1 MGWLKLGPS
10 CCKLTRSLT
19 ILWPHSPGSTVNRS
33 GSVGASGRRRGA
45 MGVGLPCGM
54 PRHRRI
60 TLGAGR
66 GQPRDAAGGIPRQ
79 DYDGR
84 DGGQDPPMV
93 ADVIG
98 WRSARHNFR
107 TTRVWDRTAVYI
119 AGPAYWIAWVDT
131 CAQEEAAATA
141 ENHTILEGAE
151 NTGAGVPDTL
161 PEGAIVLFVDRLA
174 CASTMP
180 KLLTHHYTEI
190 SCAKR
195 RSGLARQVGK
205 TARGNRRVMPHG
217 ANEPDIRT
225 GAGRGRGI

>member
-1 MGWLKLGPS
+1 MATFSRFNGEPERFSRGVGAEAWSHGRRATVRNAATPTHYAGRRTWATERRRRRHPTTRLRRTGWGA
-10 CCKLTRSLT
+10 
-19 ILWPHSPGSTVNRS
+19 GSTRM
-33 GSVGASGRRRGA
+33 A
-45 MGVGLPCGM
+45 
-54 PRHRRI
+54 
-60 TLGAGR
+60 
-66 GQPRDAAGGIPRQ
+66 
-79 DYDGR
+79 
-84 DGGQDPPMV
+84 
-93 ADVIG
+93 ADVSG

-141 ENHTILEGAE
+141 ENRTILEGAA

-161 PEGAIVLFVDRLA
+161 PEGAIVLFVDRRA